1 MKNDAQQFEDSLLR
15 RIEDTANWD
24 DRELSNLEKM
34 VSEIG
39 HTGGESILVQKD
51 KLCAALAGFSI
62 DSIKCRLIR
71 TYLATVWSTGDICN
85 TSTVGDDD
93 IEGELRA
100 EVDSL
105 YEEIVPVTE
114 MSIGRV
120 ISQLSLLLPCLS
132 VNILIGYSAAR
143 HFRE

>member
-1 MKNDAQQFEDSLLR
+1 MRSDAQQFEASLLR
-15 RIEDTANWD
+15 RIEDTANRD

-39 HTGGESILVQKD
+39 HNGGESILVQKD

-62 DSIKCRLIR
+62 DSIKCRLTR
-71 TYLATVWSTGDICN
+71 TYLATVWSTGDNCS

-93 IEGELRA
+93 IEGELRV

-105 YEEIVPVTE
+105 YDEIVPVTE
-114 MSIGRV
+114 MSIGRT
-120 ISQLSLLLPCLS
+120 IS
-132 VNILIGYSAAR
+132 
-143 HFRE
+143 